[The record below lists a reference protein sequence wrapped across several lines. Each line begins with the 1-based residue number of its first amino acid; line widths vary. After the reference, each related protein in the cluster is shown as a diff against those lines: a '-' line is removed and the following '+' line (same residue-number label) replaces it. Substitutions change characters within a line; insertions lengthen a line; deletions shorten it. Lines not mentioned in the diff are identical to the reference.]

1 MRMISIWKST
11 LAVAALLSILF
22 PLLSEAGPM
31 GKAGPTRKASPLIH
45 QECLGVTKR
54 PLSDFLNSQG
64 TLNNPPLYFPPVKD
78 YVGWA
83 DAVAPGA
90 DLPTTF
96 ALVDYAG
103 LANQYIKAQTGR
115 SLGTEV
121 RGYVLEC
128 RLASGKAQITVALF
142 TTNALGFAQSVAVL
156 AENGFDFLNTP
167 TIFGAK
173 AQDVVKRAKTAAGP
187 VTLFTTFTIS
197 NPDAKLPDFLD
208 VALSN
213 PTKYGPAKF
222 SFASTTFGKCAYNGR
237 LARLD
242 VHQNASTDDQAD
254 DQGLWKWKVY
264 STEKVELLDSSGGDC
279 LPE

>member
-1 MRMISIWKST
+1 MARS
-11 LAVAALLSILF
+11 
-22 PLLSEAGPM
+22 
-31 GKAGPTRKASPLIH
+31 PTTVSR
-45 QECLGVTKR
+45 
-54 PLSDFLNSQG
+54 
-64 TLNNPPLYFPPVKD
+64 LNNPPQFFPPVKD

-90 DLPTTF
+90 VLATTF

-128 RLASGKAQITVALF
+128 RLVSGKAQVTVALF

-173 AQDVVKRAKTAAGP
+173 AQDVVKGEKPALGP

-197 NPDAKLPDFLD
+197 HPGGPLPDFLD
-208 VALSN
+208 VAFA
-213 PTKYGPAKF
+213 TKYGPAKLRGHHKITF
-222 SFASTTFGKCAYNGR
+222 TLPGASTM
-237 LARLD
+237 
-242 VHQNASTDDQAD
+242 
-254 DQGLWKWKVY
+254 
-264 STEKVELLDSSGGDC
+264 VEV
-279 LPE
+279 